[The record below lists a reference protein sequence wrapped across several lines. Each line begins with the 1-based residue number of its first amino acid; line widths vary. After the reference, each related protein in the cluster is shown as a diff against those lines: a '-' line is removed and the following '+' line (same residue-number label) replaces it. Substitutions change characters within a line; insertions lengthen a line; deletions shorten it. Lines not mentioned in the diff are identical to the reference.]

1 MSNELIFFLTTLLD
15 LSFVLLFFRLGRR
28 GLLAS
33 VVVNVILVA
42 TFGAKLISIFGLV
55 TNVGNVFY
63 SSIFLAVNI
72 MVERFGR
79 KEALKAIWSG
89 FAALFVFMLMG
100 QFVVMSQGLENTEVV
115 NEAIA
120 TLFSF
125 APRLTFASMF
135 AYVVSQ
141 HLNLWLYEQL
151 LKKTKLVLGF
161 RNFISTAIA
170 QFFDSIFFFFLA
182 FYGAIPNSLLWESI
196 FTGYFLK
203 LIIAAIS
210 IPYIYAS
217 LKIKLGSD
225 LSETYRDE
233 RKDLPWEK
241 TKSEFNWHQI
251 RLAKFLALLVC
262 AGGLLVM
269 GGWFF
274 EIGILTYIFEGY
286 VTMKFSTATSFVC
299 AGAVLYFIC
308 ENFVGKKD
316 IATVVLPAATM
327 VIMLF
332 MSTLFVSTIF
342 RVATGIEGLAVREVV
357 VAKEH
362 YIAGVPSLVTMVL
375 FTLLSI
381 VSMFTIGNGPRLE
394 LRYKILGMLL
404 FICGSSALIGYMF
417 GLPFLYFEWVG
428 ISNGLA
434 IHTGLFFLLLGIG
447 FLLLGTSKQIKKRH
461 EY

>member
-100 QFVVMSQGLENTEVV
+100 QFVVASQGLENTHVV

-120 TLFSF
+120 TLFGF

-135 AYVVSQ
+135 AYIISQ
-141 HLNLWLYEQL
+141 HFNLWFYEQL

-161 RNFISTAIA
+161 RNFISTAVA
-170 QFFDSIFFFFLA
+170 QFFDSLFFFFFA
-182 FYGAIPNSLLWESI
+182 FYGTISNSLLWESI
-196 FTGYFLK
+196 FTGYLLK
-203 LIIAAIS
+203 IIIAIIS

-217 LKIKLGSD
+217 LKIKLGTD
-225 LSETYRDE
+225 LSETYQDE
-233 RKDLPWEK
+233 QDYLLREK
-241 TKSEFNWHQI
+241 EESEFSWHKL
-251 RLAKFLALLVC
+251 RLAKFLALVVSAC
-262 AGGLLVM
+262 GLMVM
-269 GGWFF
+269 GGWLF
-274 EIGILTYIFEGY
+274 GIDVLTYLIEGY

-299 AGAVLYFIC
+299 AGVVLYFIC

-316 IATVVLPAATM
+316 IAAVVLPAATM

-332 MSTLFVSTIF
+332 MSTLFVSTVF
-342 RVATGIEGLAVREVV
+342 RVSTGIEGLVVQEVLL
-357 VAKEH
+357 AKDH
-362 YIAGVPSLVTMVL
+362 YIAGIPSLVAMIF

-394 LRYKILGMLL
+394 LRYKILGTILTTGGL
-404 FICGSSALIGYMF
+404 STLIGYF
-417 GLPFLYFEWVG
+417 ASLPAFYFEWAG
-428 ISNGLA
+428 MSNGLA
-434 IHTGLFFLLLGIG
+434 IHTGLLFLLLGIG
-447 FLLLGTSKQIKKRH
+447 FLLLGTSRQTKSVL
-461 EY
+461 